1 MYIRVSHHTTHTHT
15 PTHTD
20 THTHTHGHTH
30 TDTHAKHSRRTYTL
44 VCIAL
49 CLQYVCRRQQNRP
62 TPRLSQSQSVIL
74 TAQKDESTAG
84 RAETT
89 IRQST
94 STPLVGRVR
103 GRGGSEHRLHSHSV
117 EDVKPNKSSVA
128 EEVQPKYQSSID
140 AWLSVRESEGSGAA
154 WSRSQATLRKT
165 VPALSQGR
173 SDGGDLSNKTPPSH
187 GSWSTGSAARPPA
200 HKTSVVQSSWQLT
213 RSLRDTQ
220 SEPNKTAILLKPWQ
234 PSHASHVMVHDSD
247 VSDDESI

>member
-1 MYIRVSHHTTHTHT
+1 M
-15 PTHTD
+15 
-20 THTHTHGHTH
+20 
-30 TDTHAKHSRRTYTL
+30 DTHAKHSRRTYTL
-44 VCIAL
+44 VCITL
-49 CLQYVCRRQQNRP
+49 CLQYVCRRQQQNRP

-74 TAQKDESTAG
+74 MAQKDESTAG

-94 STPLVGRVR
+94 STPLVGGVR
-103 GRGGSEHRLHSHSV
+103 GRGRGKHRLHSHSV

-140 AWLSVRESEGSGAA
+140 AWLSVRETEGSGAA
-154 WSRSQATLRKT
+154 RSRSQATLRKT

-173 SDGGDLSNKTPPSH
+173 SDGGELSNKTPPSH

-200 HKTSVVQSSWQLT
+200 QKTSVVQSSWQLT